1 MGRYINLDEML
12 NRSINGNV
20 GDLWMYDVCDLDEFV
35 TCFDVLKIVRCG
47 ECKFSSNKN
56 RTCLCSK
63 SGKYMKEKD
72 FCCYGEEETE
82 VK

>member
-1 MGRYINLDEML
+1 MERYINLDEML

-35 TCFDVLKIVRCG
+35 TCFDALKIVRCG
-47 ECKFSSNKN
+47 ECKFSSGGN

-63 SGKYMKEKD
+63 SGKYMKSKD
-72 FCCYGEEETE
+72 FCCYGEEEKE

>member
-1 MGRYINLDEML
+1 MERYINLDEML
-12 NRSINGNV
+12 NRSLNGSA
-20 GDLWMYDVCDLDEFV
+20 GDLWMYDVIDLDEFV

-47 ECKFSSNKN
+47 ECNFSSGGN

-63 SGKYMKEKD
+63 SGKYMKVTD

>member
-1 MGRYINLDEML
+1 MERYINLDEML
-12 NRSINGNV
+12 NRSINGSV
-20 GDLWMYDVCDLDEFV
+20 VDLCMYDVRDLEEFV
-35 TCFDVLKIVRCG
+35 THFNVIKIIHCG
-47 ECKFSSNKN
+47 ECQFSSNRN

-63 SGKYMKEKD
+63 SGKYMKVTD

>member
-1 MGRYINLDEML
+1 ML
-12 NRSINGNV
+12 SRSINGNV

-63 SGKYMKEKD
+63 SGKYMKAKD
-72 FCCYGEEETE
+72 FCCYGEEEKG